1 MSDNP
6 APKARDDDW
15 VLVRRGILG
24 AANYIIRNSGQSR
37 TATARAMRSASMQP
51 AHSTDIENAANA
63 SWIAAITANRE
74 RDEA

>member
-15 VLVRRGILG
+15 VLVRRSILG
-24 AANYIIRNSGQSR
+24 AANYIIRNSGHAR